1 MPLRTSPAPVR
12 RIAVLGF
19 PDAQVL
25 DIVGPLAIFG
35 DVGRWTRE
43 RTAPRGVQYEI
54 ELLAPRAGRF
64 RTSCGLELVATR
76 AARDVAGGLDTLLV
90 AGGQGVRAAAEDRAL
105 LAWLRRIA
113 PKVRRLGSVCTGTF
127 VLAAAGLLDGRRVA
141 THWSAAAG
149 LQAAY
154 PALRVDPDPI
164 WVKDGNV
171 WTSAGVTAGMDLALA
186 LVEEDCG
193 RDVALAV
200 ARQLVLFLR
209 RPGGQSQFSAQLAT
223 QTADREPIR
232 ELQAWIVDHVGEDLS
247 VPALASRVAMSPR
260 NFARVFGHEVG
271 TTPARYVERVRV
283 EAARRRLEES
293 DDNVDRI
300 ADRCGFGSA
309 EGMRKAFLRTLRVAP
324 SAYRSRFRAA

>member
-1 MPLRTSPAPVR
+1 MSQRRSPVPVR
-12 RIAVLGF
+12 RVAVLGF
-19 PDAQVL
+19 PDAQIL

-35 DVGRWTRE
+35 DVARWTRE
-43 RTAPRGVQYEI
+43 HGAASGVQYEI

-64 RTSCGLELVATR
+64 RTTCGLELVATR
-76 AARDVAGGLDTLLV
+76 AATAVRGGIDTLLV
-90 AGGQGVRAAAEDRAL
+90 AGGQGVRAAAANPSL

-127 VLAAAGLLDGRRVA
+127 VLAAAGLLDGRRVS
-141 THWSAAAG
+141 THWGAAAR
-149 LQAAY
+149 LQETF
-154 PALRVDPDPI
+154 PRLRVDPDPI
-164 WVKDGNV
+164 FVKDGNV
-171 WTSAGVTAGMDLALA
+171 YTSAGVTAGMDLALA

-193 RDVALAV
+193 REVALAV

-223 QTADREPIR
+223 QAADREPLR
-232 ELQAWIVDHVGEDLS
+232 ELQSWIVENVGEDLS
-247 VPALASRVAMSPR
+247 VPALASQVAMSPR
-260 NFARVFGHEVG
+260 NFARVFTREVG
-271 TTPARYVERVRV
+271 ATPARYVERVRV

-293 DDNVDRI
+293 DDNVDQI

-324 SAYRSRFRAA
+324 STYRSRFRAA

>member
-1 MPLRTSPAPVR
+1 MPLRSHPVPVR
-12 RIAVLGF
+12 RVAVLGF
-19 PDAQVL
+19 PDAQML
-25 DIVGPLAIFG
+25 DVVGPLTIFG
-35 DVGRWTRE
+35 DLARWMRE
-43 RTAPRGVQYEI
+43 RGGNAPVHYEI
-54 ELLAPRAGRF
+54 ELIAPRAGRF

-76 AARDVAGGLDTLLV
+76 AARDVRGGLDTLLV
-90 AGGQGVRAAAEDRAL
+90 AGGQGTRAAASDRAL

-127 VLAAAGLLDGRRVA
+127 VLAAAGLVDGRRVT
-141 THWSAAAG
+141 THWASAAR
-149 LQAAY
+149 LQELF
-154 PALRVDPDPI
+154 PRLRVDPDPI

-171 WTSAGVTAGMDLALA
+171 YTSAGVTAGMDLSLA

-223 QTADREPIR
+223 QAADREPLR
-232 ELQAWIVDHVGEDLS
+232 ELQTWIVENVGEDLS
-247 VPALASRVAMSPR
+247 VPAMASQVGMSPR
-260 NFARVFGHEVG
+260 NFARVFTREVG
-271 TTPARYVERVRV
+271 ATPARYVERVRV

-293 DDNVDRI
+293 NDNVDQI

>member
-1 MPLRTSPAPVR
+1 MPIGRSPVPVR
-12 RIAVLGF
+12 RVAVLAF
-19 PDAQVL
+19 PDAQIL

-35 DVGRWTRE
+35 DVARWMRE
-43 RTAPRGVQYEI
+43 RGASGAVRYEI
-54 ELLAPRAGRF
+54 ELIAPRAGRF

-76 AARDVAGGLDTLLV
+76 AARDVRGELDTLLV
-90 AGGQGVRAAAEDRAL
+90 AGGQGARAAADDRAL

-113 PKVRRLGSVCTGTF
+113 PRVRRLGSVCTGTF
-127 VLAAAGLLDGRRVA
+127 ILAAAGLADGRRVT
-141 THWSAAAG
+141 THWAAAAR
-149 LQAAY
+149 LQEAF
-154 PALRVDPDPI
+154 PRLTVDPDPI

-171 WTSAGVTAGMDLALA
+171 YTSAGVTAGMDLALA

-223 QTADREPIR
+223 QAADREPLR
-232 ELQAWIVDHVGEDLS
+232 DLQAWIVDHVADGLS
-247 VPALASRVAMSPR
+247 VPALASRVGMSAR
-260 NFARVFGHEVG
+260 NFARVFTREAG

-293 DDNVDRI
+293 DDNVDQI
-300 ADRCGFGSA
+300 AEQCGFGSA